1 MKFIVM
7 LFVLFFFSVSQLWAT
22 QVDNS
27 IESEINKLE
36 VEEFSGD
43 FSLKTFSSCSAM
55 DEIMDEYIQDYW
67 KNNSQRN
74 YYYNDMV
81 IEELMDDS
89 LDSNESETLQSSKPS
104 NVSWGDFSSTNTQI
118 QWVDESDIIKTDGKY
133 VYFYNQDK
141 KSVFIW
147 DVQDPKNLNIIKEI
161 KIPNNIYSPVLYI
174 DENRLIIVGWGYINT
189 NPKNVDNYY
198 AGYNN
203 TKTFTIVFDTTDI
216 ENPSLI
222 KMFVSDGN
230 FSKSRKIWD
239 HIYLLSNKWFHVPYY
254 LFDQEWYKA
263 FDSSIIMPKSMEL
276 TKTSDVSKQNTLVN
290 NKKYPYEVTAWDMVD
305 CNEISYSFPD
315 KETFQEVEFSPN
327 FNIISAINIR
337 DVQQKVETDV
347 IAWNSTEIFMSQDN
361 LYITDRQY
369 IKNNFRCAAGMMC
382 IQPFFFWG
390 SNTIVHKLNIDKQN
404 VDYQTSAL
412 IPGSPLNQY
421 SMDEHDGNFR
431 IITQKYS
438 PEKNSAVY
446 VLDENLKLLWSLD
459 GLGKT
464 EDFKSSRFMWD
475 KLFLVTFEQI
485 DPFYV
490 IDMSDNSQ
498 PKVLWELKIPGYS
511 TYLHPYDENHIIWI
525 WYNTTQNKWW
535 GTINDGIKIDLYE
548 IDYDRKPVDKWNWD
562 EQIDSLIKWGCTQ
575 IRVDVDGNTC
585 WLNEDKTSYDI
596 CTEMLTTQKLDSPK
610 CVEWNFQKNL
620 WDIYV
625 AQKFTKTIGEY
636 GSSSE
641 ATYNPRMFMWNANK
655 NMLLLPAKIFINSP
669 DDQYKKIDF
678 YQGLFGFEINKD
690 TGITQKYKTTH
701 IDFSNLE
708 TKREN
713 LCNKYSQ
720 TDDQT
725 CKELIDGTM
734 YCTQKTQQYVPTYC
748 YADSSL
754 GEFKARFAYDYSR
767 NYIKRALWIWDT
779 AISVSTNYIMTSD
792 LESWETIDTVQMK

>member
-1 MKFIVM
+1 MKFIIM
-7 LFVLFFFSVSQLWAT
+7 LFVLFFFAVSQVWAN

-27 IESEINKLE
+27 IESEISKLE
-36 VEEFSGD
+36 VEEISGD

-55 DEIMDEYIQDYW
+55 DEVMNDYIKDYW
-67 KNNSQRN
+67 KNNKNRWNYN
-74 YYYNDMV
+74 YYPTVDFMV
-81 IEELMDDS
+81 DDIMDES
-89 LDSNESETLQSSKPS
+89 LDSDESETVESSKVS
-104 NVSWGDFSSTNTQI
+104 NVSAGDFSSTNTQI

-141 KSVFIW
+141 KSIFIW
-147 DVQDPKNLNIIKEI
+147 DVQDPKNINIIKEI

-174 DENRLIIVGWGYINT
+174 DENRLIIVGWWHINT
-189 NPKNVDNYY
+189 QSNKSDNYY
-198 AGYNN
+198 SSYNN
-203 TKTFTIVFDTTDI
+203 TKTFTIVFDTTNI
-216 ENPSLI
+216 ESPSLI
-222 KMFVSDGN
+222 KMFVSDWN

-239 HIYLLSNKWFHVPYY
+239 HIYLLSNKSFDIPYY
-254 LFDQEWYKA
+254 IFDEEWYKS
-263 FDSSIIMPKSMEL
+263 FDSSVVIPKSMEL
-276 TKTSDVSKQNTLVN
+276 TKTSDTSKQNTVVN
-290 NKKYPYEVTAWDMVD
+290 NKKYPYEVTAWDMID

-315 KETFQEVEFSPN
+315 KDSFDEIEFSPN

-337 DVQQKVETDV
+337 DIQQKVETDV
-347 IAWNSTEIFMSQDN
+347 IAWNSAEIFMSQDN

-369 IKNNFRCAAGMMC
+369 IKNNFRCAPGMMC

-446 VLDENLKLLWSLD
+446 VLDKDLKLLWSLD

-490 IDMSDNSQ
+490 IDMSNDAQ

-548 IDYDRKPVDKWNWD
+548 IDYNRAPADKVEED
-562 EQIDSLIKWGCTQ
+562 ENG
-575 IRVDVDGNTC
+575 
-585 WLNEDKTSYDI
+585 
-596 CTEMLTTQKLDSPK
+596 
-610 CVEWNFQKNL
+610 NFQQNL

-713 LCNKYSQ
+713 LCSKYSQ

-748 YADSSL
+748 YADSTL
-754 GEFKARFAYDYSR
+754 WEFKARFAYDYSKD
-767 NYIKRALWIWDT
+767 YIKRALWIWDT

-792 LESWETIDTVQMK
+792 LQSGETIDTVQMK

>member
-1 MKFIVM
+1 M
-7 LFVLFFFSVSQLWAT
+7 LFIIFFFVFSQVWAN

-36 VEEFSGD
+36 VKESSGD

-55 DEIMDEYIQDYW
+55 DEIMDDYIIDYW
-67 KNNSQRN
+67 KNKPQRN

-81 IEELMDDS
+81 IDNIMDES
-89 LDSNESETLQSSKPS
+89 LDSNESETVESSKSS
-104 NVSWGDFSSTNTQI
+104 NVSWADFSSTNTQI

-147 DVQDPKNLNIIKEI
+147 DVQDPKSVNVIKEI

-174 DENRLIIVGWGYINT
+174 DENRLIIVGWGYIDT
-189 NPKNVDNYY
+189 KSDNYY
-198 AGYNN
+198 SWN
-203 TKTFTIVFDTTDI
+203 TSSKVFTIIFDTTDI
-216 ENPSLI
+216 SNPSLI
-222 KMFVSDGN
+222 KMFVSDGDY
-230 FSKSRKIWD
+230 SKSRKIWD
-239 HIYLLSNKWFHVPYY
+239 TLYLLSNKAFYVPYY

-263 FDSSIIMPKSMEL
+263 FDSSVIMPKSMEL

-315 KETFQEVEFSPN
+315 KDSFDEVEFSPS

-337 DVQQKVETDV
+337 DVQQNVETDV
-347 IAWNSTEIFMSQDN
+347 IAGNSAEIFMSQDN

-369 IKNNFRCAAGMMC
+369 IKNNFRCAPGMMC

-438 PEKNSAVY
+438 PEKNTAVY
-446 VLDENLKLLWSLD
+446 TLDKNLKLLWSLD
-459 GLGKT
+459 GLGKN
-464 EDFKSSRFMWD
+464 EDFKSSRFIWD

-490 IDMSDNSQ
+490 IDMSDDSQ

-548 IDYDRKPVDKWNWD
+548 IDYNRAPADKVEED
-562 EQIDSLIKWGCTQ
+562 E
-575 IRVDVDGNTC
+575 DGN
-585 WLNEDKTSYDI
+585 
-596 CTEMLTTQKLDSPK
+596 
-610 CVEWNFQKNL
+610 FQENL

-641 ATYNPRMFMWNANK
+641 ATYNPRMFIWNANK
-655 NMLLLPAKIFINSP
+655 NILLLPAKIFINSP

-678 YQGLFGFEINKD
+678 YQGLFSFEINKD

-708 TKREN
+708 NKRKN
-713 LCNKYSQ
+713 LCSKYSQ
-720 TDDQT
+720 TWEET

-734 YCTQKTQQYVPTYC
+734 YCAQKTQQYVPTYC
-748 YADSSL
+748 YADSTL
-754 GEFKARFAYDYSR
+754 WEFKARFAYDYSR
-767 NYIKRALWIWDT
+767 DYIKRALWIWDT

-792 LESWETIDTVQMK
+792 LQSGKTIDKVQMK

>member
-1 MKFIVM
+1 MKFIIM
-7 LFVLFFFSVSQLWAT
+7 LFIIFFFVFSQVWAN

-36 VEEFSGD
+36 VKESSGD

-55 DEIMDEYIQDYW
+55 DEIMDDYIIDYW
-67 KNNSQRN
+67 KNKPQRN

-81 IEELMDDS
+81 IDNIMDES
-89 LDSNESETLQSSKPS
+89 LDSNESETVESSKSS
-104 NVSWGDFSSTNTQI
+104 NVSWADFSSTNTQI

-147 DVQDPKNLNIIKEI
+147 DVQDPKSVNVIKEI

-174 DENRLIIVGWGYINT
+174 DENRLIIVGWGYIDT
-189 NPKNVDNYY
+189 KSDNYY
-198 AGYNN
+198 SWN
-203 TKTFTIVFDTTDI
+203 TSSKVFTIIFDTTDI
-216 ENPSLI
+216 SNPSLI
-222 KMFVSDGN
+222 KMFVSDGDY
-230 FSKSRKIWD
+230 SKSRKIWD
-239 HIYLLSNKWFHVPYY
+239 TLYLLSNKAFYVPYY

-263 FDSSIIMPKSMEL
+263 FDSSVIMPKSMEL

-315 KETFQEVEFSPN
+315 KDSFDEVEFSPS

-337 DVQQKVETDV
+337 DVQQNVETDV
-347 IAWNSTEIFMSQDN
+347 IAGNSAEIFMSQDN

-369 IKNNFRCAAGMMC
+369 IKNNFRCAPGMMC

-438 PEKNSAVY
+438 PEKNTAVY
-446 VLDENLKLLWSLD
+446 TLDKNLKLLWSLD
-459 GLGKT
+459 GLGKN
-464 EDFKSSRFMWD
+464 EDFKSSRFIWD

-490 IDMSDNSQ
+490 IDMSDDSQ

-548 IDYDRKPVDKWNWD
+548 IDYNRAPADKVEED
-562 EQIDSLIKWGCTQ
+562 E
-575 IRVDVDGNTC
+575 DGN
-585 WLNEDKTSYDI
+585 
-596 CTEMLTTQKLDSPK
+596 
-610 CVEWNFQKNL
+610 FQENL

-641 ATYNPRMFMWNANK
+641 ATYNPRMFIWNANK
-655 NMLLLPAKIFINSP
+655 NILLLPAKIFINSP

-678 YQGLFGFEINKD
+678 YQGLFSFEINKD

-708 TKREN
+708 NKRKN
-713 LCNKYSQ
+713 LCSKYSQ
-720 TDDQT
+720 TWEET

-734 YCTQKTQQYVPTYC
+734 YCAQKTQQYVPTYC
-748 YADSSL
+748 YADSTL
-754 GEFKARFAYDYSR
+754 WEFKARFAYDYSR
-767 NYIKRALWIWDT
+767 DYIKRALWIWDT

-792 LESWETIDTVQMK
+792 LQSGKTIDKVQMK

>member
-7 LFVLFFFSVSQLWAT
+7 LFVLFFFAVSQVWAT

-36 VEEFSGD
+36 VKESSGD
-43 FSLKTFSSCSAM
+43 FTLKTFSSCSAM
-55 DEIMDEYIQDYW
+55 DEVMNDYIKDYW
-67 KNNSQRN
+67 KSKPQRN
-74 YYYNDMV
+74 YYYDDMV
-81 IEELMDDS
+81 IDEIMDDS
-89 LDSNESETLQSSKPS
+89 LDSNESETVESSKSS
-104 NVSWGDFSSTNTQI
+104 NVSAGDFSSTNTQI

-141 KSVFIW
+141 KSVFIG
-147 DVQDPKNLNIIKEI
+147 DVQDPKNIKIIKEI
-161 KIPNNIYSPVLYI
+161 KIPNNISSPVLYI
-174 DENRLIIVGWGYINT
+174 DENRLIIVGWGYIHA
-189 NPKNVDNYY
+189 KSHKSDNYY
-198 AGYNN
+198 SWN
-203 TKTFTIVFDTTDI
+203 TSSKVFTIIFDTTDI
-216 ENPSLI
+216 SNPSLI
-222 KMFVSDGN
+222 KMFVSDGDY
-230 FSKSRKIWD
+230 SKSRKIWD
-239 HIYLLSNKWFHVPYY
+239 TLYLLSNKSFYVPYY

-263 FDSSIIMPKSMEL
+263 FDSSVIMPKSMEL
-276 TKTSDVSKQNTLVN
+276 TKTTDVSKQNTLVN
-290 NKKYPYEVTAWDMVD
+290 NKKYPYEVTAGNIVD
-305 CNEISYSFPD
+305 CDEISYSFPD
-315 KETFQEVEFSPN
+315 KDSFDEIEFSPS

-337 DVQQKVETDV
+337 DIQQNVETDV
-347 IAWNSTEIFMSQDN
+347 IAGNSAEIFMSQDS

-369 IKNNFRCAAGMMC
+369 IKNNFRCAPGMMC

-421 SMDEHDGNFR
+421 SMDEHEGNFR

-438 PEKNSAVY
+438 PEKNTAVY
-446 VLDENLKLLWSLD
+446 TLDENLKLLWSLD

-490 IDMSDNSQ
+490 IDMSDDSQ

-548 IDYDRKPVDKWNWD
+548 IDYNRAPADKVEED
-562 EQIDSLIKWGCTQ
+562 ENG
-575 IRVDVDGNTC
+575 
-585 WLNEDKTSYDI
+585 
-596 CTEMLTTQKLDSPK
+596 
-610 CVEWNFQKNL
+610 NFQENL

-636 GSSSE
+636 GSTSE

-655 NMLLLPAKIFINSP
+655 NLLLLPAKIFINSP

-678 YQGLFGFEINKD
+678 YQGLFSFEINKD

-708 TKREN
+708 DKRKD
-713 LCNKYSQ
+713 LCSKYSQ
-720 TDDQT
+720 SWEET

-734 YCTQKTQQYVPTYC
+734 YCAQKTQQYVPTYC
-748 YADSSL
+748 YADSTL
-754 GEFKARFAYDYSR
+754 WEFKARFAYDYSKD
-767 NYIKRALWIWDT
+767 YIKRALWIWDT
-779 AISVSTNYIMTSD
+779 AITVSTNYIMTSD
-792 LESWETIDTVQMK
+792 LQSWETIDTIQMK